1 VPMHACLPA
10 PSVRPS
16 VVPHAAADAGKW
28 ELGKRL
34 YCHPD
39 GLAVTSRRTAPVC
52 RARGSAKY
60 ACRAVRLVLAPRA
73 LPLRETTDRGAR
85 SKDDGVK
92 VGVHPSAGSTA
103 TGPGARVAG
112 RRFAGT
118 RRNTI
123 TDPRE
128 LHGAGTYERTG
139 DARGEGHCRK
149 GRTHLGHSH
158 MRLNSPDVLYVPFY
172 LLARVSLLH
181 PPGRPSTK
189 NTLIPT

>member
-1 VPMHACLPA
+1 MPACP
-10 PSVRPS
+10 VRPS
-16 VVPHAAADAGKW
+16 VRRAARGGRCGQVGTRKTPRLSPGRAGGHVSPHSAC
-28 ELGKRL
+28 L
-34 YCHPD
+34 
-39 GLAVTSRRTAPVC
+39 S

-60 ACRAVRLVLAPRA
+60 ACRAVRLVLAPRV